1 MIVFASEAILDF
13 ERLHR
18 FLEIK
23 DPNAAARA
31 MRAIGTKLELLEH
44 MPGLGRKTASPSVRK
59 IAVKFGS
66 WGYVVRYSVREPDG
80 ALVVL
85 RIWHGREL
93 R

>member
-1 MIVFASEAILDF
+1 MIVFASEAISDF

-18 FLEIK
+18 FLETK
-23 DPNAAARA
+23 DPNATARA
-31 MRAIGTKLELLEH
+31 MRAIWTKLELLEH
-44 MPGLGRKTASPSVRK
+44 MPGLGRKTTSPSVRK

-66 WGYVVRYSVREPDG
+66 WGYVVRYSVRDTDG

-85 RIWHGREL
+85 RIWHGREA